1 MATCVTAQDRVNEN
15 MKNATNAFTAV
26 NSFSGMA
33 TPNVIDLENMVKAG
47 DVLTF
52 KSDSP
57 RFTQNFNGKTVP
69 GVVVEAENNGVK
81 RFINFYLSS
90 LTRALFPC
98 KKGADGVIT
107 TDTSDRVQPAG
118 TAVTA
123 YSAEADLEEAYKKLC
138 EKPVKVSLVKEV
150 EIQRQKFGKDPVT
163 GLNTAFPQ
171 QSIQHKKLYNYDF
184 AG

>member
-47 DVLTF
+47 DTITF
-52 KSDSP
+52 KADSP
-57 RFTQNFNGKTVP
+57 RFTQNFGGKPVP
-69 GVVVEAENNGVK
+69 GVVVEAENNGTK

-98 KKGADGVIT
+98 KKDAAGVIS
-107 TDTSDRVQPAG
+107 TDTADRVQPTG
-118 TAVTA
+118 SAVTA
-123 YSAEADLEEAYKKLC
+123 YAAETDLEEAYKKLC

-150 EIQRQKFGKDPVT
+150 DIQRQKFGKDPVT

-171 QSIQHKKLYNYDF
+171 QSMQKKKLYNYDF